1 MPYYQPHRFQTLQHS
16 GLLHHHACGIPE
28 LQVSLTASFGN
39 HRYYKLTTSADVV
52 ELASVDSADSALVV
66 VVAATALEVFS
77 IDDEVME
84 AVGLAAVLE
93 EALVALSWL

>member
-1 MPYYQPHRFQTLQHS
+1 M
-16 GLLHHHACGIPE
+16 
-28 LQVSLTASFGN
+28 
-39 HRYYKLTTSADVV
+39 